1 VALETRYLKQGTC
14 FIVSVKLSV
23 TSYIQ
28 VYITVNRTVNRTTR
42 CPKIMEWRSTVQ
54 APKHSWS
61 MVASIDHH
69 GDCQMENKEIM
80 R

>member
-1 VALETRYLKQGTC
+1 METRYLKQGTC

-28 VYITVNRTVNRTTR
+28 VYIIVNRTTR

-54 APKHSWS
+54 APKHSWL